1 MSLNVTNKEWLNSE
15 PTMSSEFGNISEQAL
30 QVDDPVKMTITK
42 QLKEFFSVLLLLCV
56 FLLVNGGKKLL
67 VTT

>member
-1 MSLNVTNKEWLNSE
+1 MN
-15 PTMSSEFGNISEQAL
+15 SEFGNISEQAL

-42 QLKEFFSVLLLLCV
+42 QLKEFFFVLLSLYV

-67 VTT
+67 VAIHDNNKGLQR